1 MKGINIYLNRQS
13 RTTLYIVAGFYV
25 TVGFVVAIASALG
38 GDRLGTFL
46 GFLIV
51 SGAMALSVLL
61 RATLQV
67 EACLRALGA
76 AIDELRKR
84 SDDVAGIVTTLC
96 EQLMP
101 TASSSNGG
109 NVRILDLAALGPGDP
124 SVLTAATLVR
134 QDYPRLATSADEETR
149 AVNDEPTASSAAPE
163 SPIWELS
170 TSTQLAEQHSGGPS
184 VESNNRAARRDLVE
198 QFGMAMRNGDLAG
211 CRGAYAALIEGASDE
226 GVAQLQAQMNALAAH
241 VERTL
246 REAFAERVR
255 RGEFCAALAI
265 GERMCHL
272 LPDRPVSAEFR
283 RIEPHLARRVR
294 AQAPTVQPALHA
306 DVPPL

>member
-51 SGAMALSVLL
+51 SGAIALSVLL
-61 RATLQV
+61 RTTLQV

-101 TASSSNGG
+101 TASSSNGS

-124 SVLTAATLVR
+124 SVLTAATLDR

-163 SPIWELS
+163 SPMWELS
-170 TSTQLAEQHSGGPS
+170 TSTHLAERGG
-184 VESNNRAARRDLVE
+184 RTAREDLLE
-198 QFGMAMRNGDLAG
+198 QFGAAMRNGDLAG
-211 CRGAYAALIEGASDE
+211 CRGVYAALIEGASAE
-226 GVAQLQAQMNALAAH
+226 GVAQLQTQMNALADH

-255 RGEFCAALAI
+255 RRDFCAALAI

-294 AQAPTVQPALHA
+294 AQAPTVQPALHS
-306 DVPPL
+306 D